1 MDANAI
7 MSLIGTLGFPIV
19 CCGALFWF
27 VNKTL
32 KEFSDKVDKSMQNL
46 SDSIADNTTATV
58 RLCTEVE
65 VLTKIGGESNGT
77 GQPPLLG

>member
-1 MDANAI
+1 MDVNAI
-7 MSLIGTLGFPIV
+7 TSLLSTFGFPIV

-32 KEFSDKVDKSMQNL
+32 KEFTEKVEKSMSDL
-46 SDSIADNTTATV
+46 SDSIADNTAATV
-58 RLCTEVE
+58 RLVTEVE
-65 VLTKIGGESNGT
+65 VLTKIGGDSNGT